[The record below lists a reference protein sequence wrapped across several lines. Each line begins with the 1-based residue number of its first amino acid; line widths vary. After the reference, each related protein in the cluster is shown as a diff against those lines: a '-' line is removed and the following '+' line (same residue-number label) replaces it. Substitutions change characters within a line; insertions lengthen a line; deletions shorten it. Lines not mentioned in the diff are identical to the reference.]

1 MDKIGYLK
9 ESSLFDGMSSS
20 DIDEI
25 SDSIEMANYSKG
37 KIIYQPDDPGEI
49 LFILKRGRVRIYRL
63 SSEGK
68 ELTLT
73 ELGPG
78 TIFGEMSLFGQAMYG
93 SFAEAIEDCVIC
105 VIDRVRATKMLKEKP
120 MISLRL
126 AEILGRRLL
135 SAENKLESM
144 ALRDV
149 PKRIASLLIELFGT
163 DKGSSKAYRYT
174 HEDLAKMI
182 GTSRESV
189 TLTLSDFK
197 NKGWI
202 SISDHHIT
210 LTEPESLEDFIN

>member
-9 ESSLFDGMSSS
+9 ESALFEGLPPS

-25 SDSIEMANYSKG
+25 SDSIEMSNYPKG
-37 KIIYQPDDPGEI
+37 RIIYQPDDPGDI

-63 SSEGK
+63 SAEGK

-73 ELGPG
+73 ELGAG
-78 TIFGEMSLFGQAMYG
+78 TIFGEMSLFGQTMYG

-105 VIDRVRATKMLKEKP
+105 VIDKVRATQMLEEKP
-120 MISLRL
+120 AISLRL

-135 SAENKLESM
+135 SAENKLENL

-149 PKRIASLLIELFGT
+149 PKRLASLLVELFGSI
-163 DKGSSKAYRYT
+163 DGSSKAYRYT

-189 TLTLSDFK
+189 TLAISEFK

-210 LTEPESLEDFIN
+210 LTDIQALKDFIN